1 MISFKKCVTI
11 GYGVVDM
18 TTGVKFQGIGSEFL
32 FLSKDDN
39 KPIEFLNICMTIC
52 LSIIISADIINRHE

>member
-1 MISFKKCVTI
+1 
-11 GYGVVDM
+11 M

-32 FLSKDDN
+32 FLFNDDN

-52 LSIIISADIINRHE
+52 LSIIISADIIDRRE